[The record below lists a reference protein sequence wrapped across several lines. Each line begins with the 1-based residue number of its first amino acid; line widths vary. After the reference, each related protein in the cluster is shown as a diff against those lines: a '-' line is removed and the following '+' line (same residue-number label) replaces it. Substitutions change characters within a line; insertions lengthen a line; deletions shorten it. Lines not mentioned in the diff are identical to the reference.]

1 MELPVV
7 INADD
12 GAPMPER
19 ADSASHPPR
28 LVPLMKTFVHGDTL
42 QSNGIYLGDES
53 PAQTQEST
61 APSPSPALGAHVASL
76 YRSLVQT
83 SAPRKRTRAAS
94 ATESRAA
101 ATPQRVSLSSA
112 TRTDPIVVHS
122 SDSESSAAPSAS
134 SAPSASAPRPSAAA
148 TTAPPP
154 PASASGDGIFCDWC
168 AAEVPRDGGEEHL
181 RSTVHRFNM
190 QYRPARGHYF
200 LNESNAGYRMLKAMH
215 WQEEEGLGAQGQ
227 GRLEPIRTRLK
238 NDRIGVGG
246 PSGLPLRVTHDAT
259 EVAGQARRRALPT
272 RVPKEEKRRGRAGKG
287 RREQRA
293 AVTEERLHEARLR
306 EEVYA
311 DYPPLL

>member
-7 INADD
+7 INALDD
-12 GAPMPER
+12 GAPLPER
-19 ADSASHPPR
+19 ADYASHPPR
-28 LVPLMKTFVHGDTL
+28 LVPRMKTFVHGDTL
-42 QSNGIYLGDES
+42 QSNGICLGDES
-53 PAQTQEST
+53 PAPTEESG

-83 SAPRKRTRAAS
+83 SAPRKRTRYAS
-94 ATESRAA
+94 VTQSRAA
-101 ATPQRVSLSSA
+101 VTPRRVSSA
-112 TRTDPIVVHS
+112 DPIVVHS
-122 SDSESSAAPSAS
+122 SDSESSAP
-134 SAPSASAPRPSAAA
+134 PSAASVPSAPTGPTVAAA
-148 TTAPPP
+148 TAHPP
-154 PASASGDGIFCDWC
+154 PASASADVFLCEWC
-168 AAEVPRDGGEEHL
+168 ATEVPRDGAEEHL

-190 QYRPARGHYF
+190 QYRPARGHYY

-238 NDRIGVGG
+238 NDRVGVGG
-246 PSGLPLRVTHDAT
+246 PSGMPLRVTHDAA
-259 EVAGQARRRALPT
+259 EVEAQAKRRALPT

-293 AVTEERLHEARLR
+293 AATQERLNDARLR

-311 DYPPLL
+311 DYPLL